1 MTLTKVP
8 GLESIRALTRE
19 RDVSEARFSSHFA
32 IGSDSAAARV
42 HTTGFVMPPSR
53 PVCQERISSVVL
65 GRAIEVLEG

>member
-32 IGSDSAAARV
+32 IGSDSVARV
-42 HTTGFVMPPSR
+42 HTTGFAMPPSR